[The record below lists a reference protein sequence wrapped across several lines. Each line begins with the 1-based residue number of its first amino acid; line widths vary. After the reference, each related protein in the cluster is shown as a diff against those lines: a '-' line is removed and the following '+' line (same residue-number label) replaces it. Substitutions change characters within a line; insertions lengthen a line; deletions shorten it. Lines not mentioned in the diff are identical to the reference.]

1 MASIQISTFA
11 AASSLGIKPST
22 LRRTNQKIQNRTISI
37 RSIRAA
43 AKKPTTPPTGK
54 GKKPPQKNSLSIMNE
69 SSTRKAEINANNKA
83 TQQKDIN
90 TELLAT
96 DQ

>member
-11 AASSLGIKPST
+11 TTSSLGIKPST
-22 LRRTNQKIQNRTISI
+22 LRRTNQNRTI
-37 RSIRAA
+37 SIRAA

-54 GKKPPQKNSLSIMNE
+54 GKKPPQKNSSSIMTE

-90 TELLAT
+90 TESFAT
-96 DQ
+96 EQ